1 MKWDVPPPEGYPCEF
16 LPNLRRTDKVGGY
29 TSLINPAIIPEI

>member
-1 MKWDVPPPEGYPCEF
+1 MKWDALPLEGYPYEF
-16 LPNLRRTDKVGGY
+16 LPNLRRTDKVGGC